1 MFIIKL
7 SGVDHFILNAHASHL
22 SWQKDFIII
31 VATFIFGPWKFALE
45 KKRGSAES
53 LEAEMVEYLKEQ
65 VPLKSVYV
73 VFCFIHSNFLPN
85 IYIFTLC
92 R

>member
-31 VATFIFGPWKFALE
+31 VATFIFGPWKFSLE

-53 LEAEMVEYLKEQ
+53 LEAEIVEYLKEQ
-65 VPLKSVYV
+65 VALKSVYLV
-73 VFCFIHSNFLPN
+73 YVSFTQNFCL
-85 IYIFTLC
+85 IYIYFTLC